1 MLLLCSGVFFGGTMV
16 MISIALIMAGAVTNI
31 YSKKDT
37 FTLPNA
43 RLVRWARR
51 WDPKFM
57 KNFPYDEPEVQ
68 YAASGSS
75 AVRNTNGRLARSR
88 TPPTDLVVY
97 NDSDVDNDL
106 CGAGT
111 QRRRQRRNSC
121 FTCCGERRKR
131 KRSRNGSDVE
141 RSGSADRA
149 KSKRFLYS
157 VTHSRQAGYTRTMQQ
172 SFDTERNSMEWQLL
186 TKFIDRH
193 LLIVYFI
200 GTMTAQIWLAYEM
213 LGSHGDKVQGNTV

>member
-1 MLLLCSGVFFGGTMV
+1 MQAGMSGRGQRFAARWGELLFV
-16 MISIALIMAGAVTNI
+16 A
-31 YSKKDT
+31 Y
-37 FTLPNA
+37 
-43 RLVRWARR
+43 
-51 WDPKFM
+51 
-57 KNFPYDEPEVQ
+57 
-68 YAASGSS
+68 
-75 AVRNTNGRLARSR
+75 
-88 TPPTDLVVY
+88 
-97 NDSDVDNDL
+97 
-106 CGAGT
+106 
-111 QRRRQRRNSC
+111 
-121 FTCCGERRKR
+121 
-131 KRSRNGSDVE
+131 SDVE